1 MNNIPN
7 NNNSSS
13 ESIKCVVRCRPL
25 NSKEKDLGIKCIS
38 ISPDSKVVFVEN
50 KHDKN
55 QPNKGKYAMDK
66 VFDENVSQEEIFK
79 EVGEPILTNF
89 IGGYNCTIFCYGQ
102 TGAGKTHTMMGP
114 LDQLFEESSD
124 SHGIIPRIIHFL
136 FNEKEKVIDLITNN
150 TTIKCKDITYKIKTC
165 VMEIYQEQI
174 IDLLNPA
181 TNTNPNFNLYST
193 NNNNKK
199 DQNELKIKED
209 PKKGMY
215 IQGITEEEIQT
226 SKQAKNLIL
235 TGLKSRHVAATEM
248 NAESSRSHLL
258 FSLYLN
264 AEYTNSKNAKIKKSS
279 RLHLIDLAGSE
290 RQKKTKAQGDRIK
303 EACMINKSLS
313 TLGNVINALVEV
325 GEGKGKYVPFRDSKL
340 TYFLKDSLGGN
351 SKTTIVANI
360 SSSLMQVGE
369 TISTLKFVQR
379 AKMIKNSVSL
389 NVSVQDNIE
398 SLQEEIKKLKAIIA
412 KGGYFD
418 LSLLDE
424 DNVIKKKEE
433 YICPICHNKPIEV
446 SQQQAMNELKN
457 EIIDLTNSIVNNFSF
472 GEDLKKH
479 LMSLD
484 SEFGKNG
491 FKFFDMV
498 EQYKH
503 EYQRQLNN
511 LGGQIKLL
519 NEFYEQAKDGINE
532 TNKKINEYKPSDPMD
547 SLTFE
552 KVNNLNN
559 STTEIIKTFKNLDIK
574 ELDQLKMENETIKRE
589 NEISKEIKKILE
601 NQKKEQN
608 SKKLSEKEKIITQ
621 AVDKFIKS
629 NEDIKNFMGQ
639 HFLGQPMLKN
649 ELIFLEKPKYDLLLF
664 QLDEEKMMNN
674 SLKKRIEDMES
685 ENYLINLEFSKI
697 KSQLD
702 KFKKN
707 KSLGKLNLKNTNTQK
722 NALVSPFKMRLNARK
737 SMMLNT
743 NKNKIN
749 IIDLK
754 NCDSDEENDSGK
766 EITTKKATFAPPDK
780 KNTISNKLAE
790 EIIKMKESLDDLNN
804 DLEEKM
810 MANDELNE
818 KIEELEEEIDKLN
831 MNLETERRSNEES
844 KEQIESLYTQIELY
858 ENKIEELAKFKNNTE
873 ICIEELFKEND
884 DSFIKLD
891 SLIKASK
898 DIFDA
903 QKEECF
909 NLFNKNKNYY
919 SLIESLKIEIKQKD
933 NIINQLKKKCN
944 TYDEMF
950 NENNNIIKELI
961 ISCNDNN
968 NNINISFN
976 DFNHELDNVKYIVN
990 SYKNRKNHEINQIII
1005 NTTEQINNLSLI
1017 NNKIEGLY
1025 GKMNET
1031 IDDLIKNVKMKDN
1044 IIINLKKELLKK
1056 NNLINSY
1063 SSFESDINNSL
1074 DEIISKLSNNNI
1086 KIANMDKIYQN
1097 DLSKINNFYNNI
1109 ILSQNKNII
1118 QLIASNELDIN
1129 EIFNMISR
1137 NEEQINSLIEKHN
1150 KLNEI
1155 YFNKSLSLLNVVK
1168 NDNII
1173 SKSLNEKIKDLIN
1186 EKNKFGKKYD
1196 LLLEEK
1202 QSTEEKNNQLKL
1214 ILNEN
1219 NTQINSLKENIF
1231 KTNAE
1236 LKIKEEEIKTAKDN
1250 LNLKINEYQNK
1261 YDILNKNLES
1271 KNNLIKSL
1279 QDAINNHNFEID
1291 KLNLKISELL
1301 KEIEELKKQSM
1312 YFKIKEQEKTE
1323 QINQLNQKISSL
1335 LNEFKENKNDLL
1347 NQINQKEE
1355 KIFQLEKNNKEIQN
1369 EYINEK
1375 NKNKSLINENK
1386 KMMEEIND
1394 FNEDIKNKNL
1404 ALESNE
1410 KKINSLNN
1418 KLKIQK
1424 NLILYLN
1431 KIWIRNINFNYYKK
1445 PKIANEQKKLI
1456 DNSKFEVDII
1466 KKFNNS
1472 LFKEKLEL
1480 EESQVK
1486 LNMKYNLTK
1495 MMMNLG
1501 SKILDEF
1508 NIYIE
1513 KNEKD
1518 YSQMDEIID
1527 IFINDKIQKCKEEIL
1542 IIQNKISKRL
1552 NEKKIINIQL
1562 LNKLKSYK
1570 DDFINKYNE
1579 NVLNWN
1585 ECLKI
1590 FHENEGIDNGK
1601 ENKNLYQII
1610 REIIEEYKE
1619 SKILQL
1625 TLNSK
1630 ENIGIDI
1637 IELKDI
1643 INNIKYLGKNKRE
1656 MINDL
1661 IPVIEKSLNILKSIE
1676 LNTEQQ
1682 IKYYEFKHQIEINN
1696 NYNENSDIKNFLDE
1710 YNSLKT
1716 VISQTKNKF
1725 NNLYQEFILFQEKLE
1740 NDEYLFNNE
1749 IEEELNF
1756 NNYINQNGNEFNDL
1770 NNTSDET
1777 NIDEDDIDNKEII
1790 NKINRLKS
1798 DISYK
1803 KSFLHGIPKGV
1814 TDKNGLTKYL
1824 NIYNI
1829 CKNSD
1834 INIFY
1839 YKHEKDINDII
1850 SNRDIIL
1857 KDINKLKTELLIL
1870 NTLPNQYQINKVFL
1884 INKHHEEK
1892 ISKLEQI
1899 LRLIL
1904 GENFNIKNIYNNSS
1918 PQIIWNESEIPKLGK
1933 DIMLLREEKNKI
1945 EKDLNTIKTAFDLAL
1960 KGEGNNC
1967 NIKILFQIKEEN
1979 KKLKIEIQKIKEKNK
1994 ILKNKLKEIN
2004 DNMILND
2011 DIFEFNNNIY
2021 PNDSFLKSHKS
2032 NSKLKECDINLSII
2046 KQKLLFPNNKDN
2058 LNINDLGNG
2067 NTVEK
2072 KKKKRYCSV
2081 EK

>member
-209 PKKGMY
+209 PQKGMY

-749 IIDLK
+749 
-754 NCDSDEENDSGK
+754 
-766 EITTKKATFAPPDK
+766 
-780 KNTISNKLAE
+780 
-790 EIIKMKESLDDLNN
+790 
-804 DLEEKM
+804 
-810 MANDELNE
+810 
-818 KIEELEEEIDKLN
+818 
-831 MNLETERRSNEES
+831 
-844 KEQIESLYTQIELY
+844 LY
-858 ENKIEELAKFKNNTE
+858 
-873 ICIEELFKEND
+873 
-884 DSFIKLD
+884 
-891 SLIKASK
+891 
-898 DIFDA
+898 
-903 QKEECF
+903 
-909 NLFNKNKNYY
+909 
-919 SLIESLKIEIKQKD
+919 
-933 NIINQLKKKCN
+933 
-944 TYDEMF
+944 
-950 NENNNIIKELI
+950 
-961 ISCNDNN
+961 
-968 NNINISFN
+968 
-976 DFNHELDNVKYIVN
+976 
-990 SYKNRKNHEINQIII
+990 
-1005 NTTEQINNLSLI
+1005 
-1017 NNKIEGLY
+1017 
-1025 GKMNET
+1025 
-1031 IDDLIKNVKMKDN
+1031 
-1044 IIINLKKELLKK
+1044 
-1056 NNLINSY
+1056 
-1063 SSFESDINNSL
+1063 
-1074 DEIISKLSNNNI
+1074 
-1086 KIANMDKIYQN
+1086 
-1097 DLSKINNFYNNI
+1097 
-1109 ILSQNKNII
+1109 
-1118 QLIASNELDIN
+1118 
-1129 EIFNMISR
+1129 
-1137 NEEQINSLIEKHN
+1137 
-1150 KLNEI
+1150 
-1155 YFNKSLSLLNVVK
+1155 
-1168 NDNII
+1168 
-1173 SKSLNEKIKDLIN
+1173 
-1186 EKNKFGKKYD
+1186 
-1196 LLLEEK
+1196 
-1202 QSTEEKNNQLKL
+1202 
-1214 ILNEN
+1214 
-1219 NTQINSLKENIF
+1219 
-1231 KTNAE
+1231 
-1236 LKIKEEEIKTAKDN
+1236 
-1250 LNLKINEYQNK
+1250 
-1261 YDILNKNLES
+1261 
-1271 KNNLIKSL
+1271 
-1279 QDAINNHNFEID
+1279 
-1291 KLNLKISELL
+1291 
-1301 KEIEELKKQSM
+1301 
-1312 YFKIKEQEKTE
+1312 
-1323 QINQLNQKISSL
+1323 
-1335 LNEFKENKNDLL
+1335 
-1347 NQINQKEE
+1347 
-1355 KIFQLEKNNKEIQN
+1355 
-1369 EYINEK
+1369 
-1375 NKNKSLINENK
+1375 
-1386 KMMEEIND
+1386 
-1394 FNEDIKNKNL
+1394 
-1404 ALESNE
+1404 
-1410 KKINSLNN
+1410 
-1418 KLKIQK
+1418 
-1424 NLILYLN
+1424 
-1431 KIWIRNINFNYYKK
+1431 
-1445 PKIANEQKKLI
+1445 
-1456 DNSKFEVDII
+1456 
-1466 KKFNNS
+1466 
-1472 LFKEKLEL
+1472 
-1480 EESQVK
+1480 
-1486 LNMKYNLTK
+1486 
-1495 MMMNLG
+1495 
-1501 SKILDEF
+1501 
-1508 NIYIE
+1508 
-1513 KNEKD
+1513 
-1518 YSQMDEIID
+1518 
-1527 IFINDKIQKCKEEIL
+1527 
-1542 IIQNKISKRL
+1542 
-1552 NEKKIINIQL
+1552 
-1562 LNKLKSYK
+1562 
-1570 DDFINKYNE
+1570 
-1579 NVLNWN
+1579 
-1585 ECLKI
+1585 
-1590 FHENEGIDNGK
+1590 
-1601 ENKNLYQII
+1601 
-1610 REIIEEYKE
+1610 
-1619 SKILQL
+1619 
-1625 TLNSK
+1625 
-1630 ENIGIDI
+1630 
-1637 IELKDI
+1637 
-1643 INNIKYLGKNKRE
+1643 
-1656 MINDL
+1656 
-1661 IPVIEKSLNILKSIE
+1661 
-1676 LNTEQQ
+1676 
-1682 IKYYEFKHQIEINN
+1682 
-1696 NYNENSDIKNFLDE
+1696 
-1710 YNSLKT
+1710 
-1716 VISQTKNKF
+1716 
-1725 NNLYQEFILFQEKLE
+1725 
-1740 NDEYLFNNE
+1740 
-1749 IEEELNF
+1749 
-1756 NNYINQNGNEFNDL
+1756 
-1770 NNTSDET
+1770 
-1777 NIDEDDIDNKEII
+1777 
-1790 NKINRLKS
+1790 
-1798 DISYK
+1798 
-1803 KSFLHGIPKGV
+1803 
-1814 TDKNGLTKYL
+1814 
-1824 NIYNI
+1824 
-1829 CKNSD
+1829 
-1834 INIFY
+1834 
-1839 YKHEKDINDII
+1839 
-1850 SNRDIIL
+1850 
-1857 KDINKLKTELLIL
+1857 
-1870 NTLPNQYQINKVFL
+1870 
-1884 INKHHEEK
+1884 
-1892 ISKLEQI
+1892 
-1899 LRLIL
+1899 
-1904 GENFNIKNIYNNSS
+1904 
-1918 PQIIWNESEIPKLGK
+1918 
-1933 DIMLLREEKNKI
+1933 
-1945 EKDLNTIKTAFDLAL
+1945 
-1960 KGEGNNC
+1960 
-1967 NIKILFQIKEEN
+1967 
-1979 KKLKIEIQKIKEKNK
+1979 
-1994 ILKNKLKEIN
+1994 
-2004 DNMILND
+2004 
-2011 DIFEFNNNIY
+2011 
-2021 PNDSFLKSHKS
+2021 
-2032 NSKLKECDINLSII
+2032 
-2046 KQKLLFPNNKDN
+2046 
-2058 LNINDLGNG
+2058 
-2067 NTVEK
+2067 
-2072 KKKKRYCSV
+2072 RY
-2081 EK
+2081 